1 MLQKRPGKY
10 FPRSNLKNPLSS
22 SLHNVFLL
30 PSLSLNPELDYMVR
44 LSQQKRLVCIIWL
57 LKPGLLGV
65 IPPRLLALGHPH
77 SPDGDEDEEDKEE
90 EEEAYE
96 GEKRGERETRGGIGL
111 HCTQGGRRRGGRGW
125 DLVREN

>member
-1 MLQKRPGKY
+1 MH
-10 FPRSNLKNPLSS
+10 NLAS
-22 SLHNVFLL
+22 
-30 PSLSLNPELDYMVR
+30 
-44 LSQQKRLVCIIWL
+44 
-57 LKPGLLGV
+57 KPGLLGV

-90 EEEAYE
+90 EEEADE
-96 GEKRGERETRGGIGL
+96 GEKRGERETGGGIGL